1 MCRCYREGPSCIF
14 LIFSTRRPRHPQRR
28 GSRLGGEL
36 RVIVFCSDLTPLLVL
51 GVKRYANV
59 MNERGSDAA
68 SRRRRLHPAHLP
80 GQPRGHLATGY
91 LQFFPLCSPVIYV
104 VFSFFFSS
112 LLSANLW
119 QGQAAACDAAS
130 LGVSPHRRHEAVVP
144 RGTGGRP
151 WLVVLPREP
160 LTRHA
165 VRKRCPSA
173 APPPSSHKP
182 GSIQALVP
190 PS

>member
-1 MCRCYREGPSCIF
+1 MYFSHF
-14 LIFSTRRPRHPQRR
+14 LNTTPKTPPAPWVSSRR
-28 GSRLGGEL
+28 GITRHCFLL
-36 RVIVFCSDLTPLLVL
+36 R
-51 GVKRYANV
+51 
-59 MNERGSDAA
+59 SDASVSVGREEICKCYERAGIRCCLPPPPPSSRSPARPA
-68 SRRRRLHPAHLP
+68 SRAPCDGLFTVFSFVFTRN
-80 GQPRGHLATGY
+80 
-91 LQFFPLCSPVIYV
+91 LCS
-104 VFSFFFSS
+104 FQFFFSS